1 MHYNYYSPFYSL
13 FPPYALLTR
22 YKTFKQVDKSW
33 KTAGENKNG
42 YERRTKKK
50 VIAFEHDSNI
60 VLSKSTHNVLIYMQ
74 FSQCRVIWREILVSD
89 NNVLLTH
96 TYTKVTLL
104 LLDEAVKFMKLRAF
118 NSMSWHSA
126 FVRSSYPSRIY

>member
-1 MHYNYYSPFYSL
+1 MHCNYYSPFYSL

-22 YKTFKQVDKSW
+22 NKTFEIVDKSW
-33 KTAGENKNG
+33 KTAGVDKKE
-42 YERRTKKK
+42 YERRTKN

-60 VLSKSTHNVLIYMQ
+60 ALSKSTHHVLIYIQ

-89 NNVLLTH
+89 SNVLLTH
-96 TYTKVTLL
+96 TYTKVTWVLL
-104 LLDEAVKFMKLRAF
+104 EEAVKFMKLRAF
-118 NSMSWHSA
+118 NSKAWYSA